1 MLDFIVKN
9 LCSTEDSNQHLNAPT
24 GILLGAT
31 DQESASSSERL
42 TCYMCVNVEFLVYDF
57 VFRRG
62 RGRREKEGYSAH
74 LIQKLAMACLN
85 L

>member
-42 TCYMCVNVEFLVYDF
+42 TCYMCVILSLGGGE
-57 VFRRG
+57 G
-62 RGRREKEGYSAH
+62 GEKKKDTVLTSFKN
-74 LIQKLAMACLN
+74 LLWLASTSRPAN
-85 L
+85 LK